1 MLVYPKEDSVIIADT
16 VADEGIA
23 ACRPGSQYVPLGQLK
38 KASCPDLPAA
48 ERIKIPAPVKS
59 SRSVSS
65 YPARSGA
72 FHFLNP
78 PLQFFQRGSSNG
90 DEKIHVIEIF
100 VVGKSLLQ
108 KISGA
113 DGRIQIVIISVG
125 IGRIL

>member
-1 MLVYPKEDSVIIADT
+1 MLVYPKEDSVIIAYT

-38 KASCPDLPAA
+38 KLLVQICQA

-72 FHFLNP
+72 FSFPESATAVLP
-78 PLQFFQRGSSNG
+78 TWKQ
-90 DEKIHVIEIF
+90 
-100 VVGKSLLQ
+100 
-108 KISGA
+108 
-113 DGRIQIVIISVG
+113 
-125 IGRIL
+125 